1 MQYLEDFIA
10 KVAMNYWL
18 TFLKKKQTAK
28 NNIFYNS
35 WLRIVFVNKHMYPLE
50 KMIYEYIGHSNKDI
64 ISII

>member
-1 MQYLEDFIA
+1 MQNLGDFIA

-18 TFLKKKQTAK
+18 TFLKKKTAK

-35 WLRIVFVNKHMYPLE
+35 WLRIVFVSTQMYPLE